1 MTKKDE
7 KKEEATFTKAQLLK
21 SKKYSERVDILNVLL
36 QDGKAYT
43 SKEVDE
49 LVKDFMNKEVK

>member
-1 MTKKDE
+1 MAKKDE
-7 KKEEATFTKAQLLK
+7 KKEEATFTRAQLLK

-36 QDGKAYT
+36 EDSKTYT

>member
-1 MTKKDE
+1 MSE
-7 KKEEATFTKAQLLK
+7 KAKEATFTKAQLLK
-21 SKKYSERVDILNVLL
+21 SKKYSERVDLLNVLL
-36 QDGKAYT
+36 EDSKTYT